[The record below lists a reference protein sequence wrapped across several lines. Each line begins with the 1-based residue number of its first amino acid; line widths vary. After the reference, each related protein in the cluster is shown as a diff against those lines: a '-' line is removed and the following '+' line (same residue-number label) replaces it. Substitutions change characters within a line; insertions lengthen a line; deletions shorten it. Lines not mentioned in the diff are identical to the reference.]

1 MLGHDVF
8 GRNYFSMDAEDN
20 PRRAV
25 DNWLNTLCTHNVDDI
40 VALYAPDGI
49 LLGTVAEEI
58 AEGRSEIRKY
68 FEMFVQKK
76 PCGKIT
82 SMLVQNFGSVKV
94 VDGTYTFELQDGKDT
109 TVVDARYT
117 FVFQR
122 QQGRWMIMT
131 HHSSKQP

>member
-1 MLGHDVF
+1 
-8 GRNYFSMDAEDN
+8 
-20 PRRAV
+20 
-25 DNWLNTLCTHNVDDI
+25 
-40 VALYAPDGI
+40 
-49 LLGTVAEEI
+49 
-58 AEGRSEIRKY
+58 
-68 FEMFVQKK
+68 MFVQKK

-82 SMLVQNFGSVKV
+82 SMLVQNFGKVKV